1 MKSLIAA
8 IQFLTILPLGAKG
21 TYAPRAMIVW
31 FPLVGLLVGGLLAVF
46 DMLVSQ
52 LWAPPAVAVLDVIV
66 LMVLTGALHL
76 DGLGDAADGLYGR
89 RTAARALEI
98 MKDSRIGAMA
108 LVTVV
113 AVLALKWSGL
123 AGLKTHRILLLA
135 LIPAYARS
143 AMLFGIRALPY
154 GRSSD
159 GTGYDLF
166 VTPLGSRDFS
176 GFLVVAVLSL
186 LLGWPAVILNLGFLL
201 MVGVM
206 LTYYRRKIGCI
217 TGDMLGAMAEVT
229 ESVLFL
235 LMAMEIWR

>member
-1 MKSLIAA
+1 
-8 IQFLTILPLGAKG
+8 
-21 TYAPRAMIVW
+21 
-31 FPLVGLLVGGLLAVF
+31 
-46 DMLVSQ
+46 
-52 LWAPPAVAVLDVIV
+52 
-66 LMVLTGALHL
+66 
-76 DGLGDAADGLYGR
+76 
-89 RTAARALEI
+89 